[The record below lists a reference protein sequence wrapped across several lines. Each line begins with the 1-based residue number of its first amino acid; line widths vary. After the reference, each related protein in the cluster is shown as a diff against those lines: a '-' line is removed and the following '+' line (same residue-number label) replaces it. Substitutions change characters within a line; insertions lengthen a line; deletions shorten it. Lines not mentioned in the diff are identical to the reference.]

1 MRKSA
6 LFLAIAMIAAAPSVA
21 LAAKKGAQP
30 ADPNAAGKK
39 FVREAVMQPVYAWQA
54 MKPKPATDAKAAK
67 KSGKK
72 AAKKSGKKAGKKPA
86 KKAAKK

>member
-6 LFLAIAMIAAAPSVA
+6 LILAAMMIAAAPTAA

-54 MKPKPATDAKAAK
+54 MTKPAAAKPAKATKAAK

-72 AAKKSGKKAGKKPA
+72 AAKK
-86 KKAAKK
+86 AAKAK